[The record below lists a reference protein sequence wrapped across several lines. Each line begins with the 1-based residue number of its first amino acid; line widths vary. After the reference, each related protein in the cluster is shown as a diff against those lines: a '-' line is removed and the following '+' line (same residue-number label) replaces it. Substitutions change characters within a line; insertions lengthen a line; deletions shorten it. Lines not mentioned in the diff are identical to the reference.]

1 MSHVNLSI
9 IIPTYGRDRVLCD
22 TIAALLVV
30 RDPAGE
36 LLVIDQTTSHDDQT
50 QATLSEWHNQAS
62 IRWIRHQPPGVVGA
76 MNRGLREATGDI
88 VLFLDDD
95 IIPHGNLV
103 VGHRQAHSEHP
114 EAWAVVGQVIQG
126 EDRRPQTADRRPN
139 ENINRELS
147 EFNELR
153 EEPQKTHPPSLKL
166 RRTWKDTEVWR
177 ETEDQRLKTE
187 DNSWLKKT
195 FLCILRI
202 LRLTFPSRSALR
214 RDLDF
219 KFNGTEPAW
228 VENVMAGNLSVRREK
243 ALALG
248 GFDENFVPP
257 VSFRFET
264 EFAKRVVL
272 DGGKIWFEPKASI
285 LHLRAASGGTRSKGG
300 HMASASP
307 LHGGGDYYFA
317 LKHGKGI
324 DRVLYMAWRP
334 IRQIRTKFHLRHP
347 WWIPIKFVGELRAI
361 WMALQIWRISFLL
374 RASQLRRT
382 GKS

>member
-153 EEPQKTHPPSLKL
+153 EEPQNTHPPSLKL

-202 LRLTFPSRSALR
+202 LRLPFPSPSFLR
-214 RDLDF
+214 R
-219 KFNGTEPAW
+219 
-228 VENVMAGNLSVRREK
+228 NLV
-243 ALALG
+243 
-248 GFDENFVPP
+248 
-257 VSFRFET
+257 T
-264 EFAKRVVL
+264 
-272 DGGKIWFEPKASI
+272 
-285 LHLRAASGGTRSKGG
+285 
-300 HMASASP
+300 
-307 LHGGGDYYFA
+307 
-317 LKHGKGI
+317 
-324 DRVLYMAWRP
+324 
-334 IRQIRTKFHLRHP
+334 
-347 WWIPIKFVGELRAI
+347 
-361 WMALQIWRISFLL
+361 
-374 RASQLRRT
+374 
-382 GKS
+382 